1 LCLPFLLAQGNGH
14 LTVGAIPKVSGKRSD
29 AVEVK
34 IPVSIDAGFHVNSD
48 KPSEDYLIPLKVKWT
63 DTGALQGGDLVYPK
77 PTSLNMAGD
86 DKPLSVFEGSFNIV
100 AKFKVAG
107 SAPAGPGSAN
117 GKLSYQACNAKMCF
131 PPKTVDISVPY
142 SVN

>member
-1 LCLPFLLAQGNGH
+1 MWGSQTGRTLKMAWNSFCSRLRKPLSIGLLCLPFLLAQGNGH

-34 IPVSIDAGFHVNSD
+34 IPVTIDAGFHVNSD

-100 AKFKVAG
+100 AKFK
-107 SAPAGPGSAN
+107 
-117 GKLSYQACNAKMCF
+117 
-131 PPKTVDISVPY
+131 
-142 SVN
+142 